1 VLERIWATAGRQ
13 PGSGYFYKVTTEN
26 PYGIGIRDEPD
37 INGPRTGEDLI
48 RGSVFEVDELVEVE
62 DDLTYLHL
70 ADQRG
75 WVFDNSVL
83 TPDDPCVVNLAD
95 IEPGCTV
102 TMWRGEVDELAK
114 TIGLKFR
121 QDSNDGQPFTMTVLE
136 EGQPIQ
142 RVPIAPGSNLR
153 KTLLAN
159 GFQVYQDLR
168 SVFNCNANQLCG
180 TCVLDVM
187 EGTDNLT
194 VRSVNEAAVMA
205 ANPPSFR
212 LCCNID
218 VYGDVT
224 VRLRPRGVKYG
235 GGFLAELEAA
245 RLICELGYTLWTH
258 LEFIGL
264 YERKRSSLLVI
275 ASPELVAKVEK
286 EITRLLLAN
295 AQVLARSC
303 AEACV
308 QVWSTLQAAQL
319 EASVAPSPQ
328 APAPAATTQE
338 VVPPA
343 DVAGS
348 SQTAEVAQAAAGEAD
363 LVREA
368 SVPVQATPA
377 TPEEVVQ
384 PADVA
389 GSSQPAEVAE
399 PSAGVADLVRPEV
412 VPPADVAG
420 SSQTAEAAQA
430 AAGEADLVRPEAEV
444 PVEATPATPEEVV
457 PPVDVAGSSQPSEVA
472 QAAASEADLVRPEA
486 EVPVEATPAT
496 PEEVVPPV
504 DVAGS
509 SQPSE

>member
-348 SQTAEVAQAAAGEAD
+348 SQTAEAPSPSAPSREEPAAEEVAQAAAGEAD

-377 TPEEVVQ
+377 TPEEV
-384 PADVA
+384 
-389 GSSQPAEVAE
+389 
-399 PSAGVADLVRPEV
+399 
-412 VPPADVAG
+412 
-420 SSQTAEAAQA
+420 AQA